1 MKREL
6 TQIINLPGVIVK
18 SKKEIEKTLILDVEA
33 SSNTGC
39 CPGCQKV
46 SNRLHQNHWHLVKDL
61 PWAEKEVFLR
71 VNRRQ
76 FKCDYCLKPFSE
88 ELSFVKKRQKYTKR
102 YARLVTEE
110 VINSNLLNVAKRH
123 NLTEEEVDSMIN
135 QVSREI
141 FPISLKNLK
150 RLGIDEITL
159 VKGQGKFII
168 VLVDLDTGKLIGL
181 IKERKAK
188 TLEKY
193 LTSWEEDI
201 LKQIEEVS
209 MDMYKMY
216 KTVIE
221 KLCPQAVI
229 TVDRFHVTKLLHQEL
244 NSGRIEQKKK
254 C

>member
-6 TQIINLPGVIVK
+6 TKILNLPGIIVK
-18 SKKEIEKTLILDVEA
+18 STKEIEKTLILEVEA
-33 SSNTGC
+33 SSNTAC

-46 SNRLHQNHWHLVKDL
+46 SNRLHQNHWHLVKDMA
-61 PWAEKEVFLR
+61 WAEKEVFLR

-123 NLTEEEVDSMIN
+123 NLTEEEVDRSRDVKSRACGQLDSRVESMIN
-135 QVSREI
+135 QVSQEI
-141 FPISLKNLK
+141 FPINLKNLK

-159 VKGQGKFII
+159 VKGQGRFII

-181 IKERKAK
+181 IPERKAK

-201 LKQIEEVS
+201 LNQIEEVS
-209 MDMYKMY
+209 MDMYNMY
-216 KTVIE
+216 KT
-221 KLCPQAVI
+221 
-229 TVDRFHVTKLLHQEL
+229 
-244 NSGRIEQKKK
+244 
-254 C
+254 